1 MLVEHTRLLEGYS
14 TNWAK
19 WLPLQGAG
27 GQRTGVKIQE
37 VGLLFTKLVIIWWK
51 VYQMCFS
58 IKKFSKGKIK
68 VNFPQIKNKNKK
80 QLSHSRGISF
90 PSFGFKFFKQELLG
104 IFFFFFLRFSD
115 SRHSIFSLEAQYEVL
130 STGVF

>member
-1 MLVEHTRLLEGYS
+1 
-14 TNWAK
+14 
-19 WLPLQGAG
+19 
-27 GQRTGVKIQE
+27 
-37 VGLLFTKLVIIWWK
+37 
-51 VYQMCFS
+51 MCFS

-104 IFFFFFLRFSD
+104 IFFFFF
-115 SRHSIFSLEAQYEVL
+115 
-130 STGVF
+130 